1 MKMYLTYSKQA
12 EGYLGKQSAKQ
23 VERIKRAIISLP
35 AGDVRKLKGI
45 ENGYRLRVGKVR
57 ILFEKQE
64 EKIHIVKIDNRGD
77 IYK

>member
-1 MKMYLTYSKQA
+1 MYLTYSKQA